1 MNREVIIAT
10 GNGGKLREF
19 IQILSG
25 LPFTIKSLKD
35 YWDPAPCI
43 PENGATFYENAREKA
58 QWVFSRKGAMSLA
71 DESGLEVD
79 FLQGRPGV
87 HSARFAGEP
96 RSDRNNIEKL
106 LSMMALCPRESRQAR
121 FKCALV
127 LTLSSTEE
135 ITAEGVC
142 EGSIG
147 YGMQG
152 SNGFGYDPVFL
163 PDGFS
168 TTFAQLDAPTKNAIS
183 HRGKALGRLKEKLYE
198 RFF

>member
-1 MNREVIIAT
+1 
-10 GNGGKLREF
+10 
-19 IQILSG
+19 
-25 LPFTIKSLKD
+25 
-35 YWDPAPCI
+35 
-43 PENGATFYENAREKA
+43 
-58 QWVFSRKGAMSLA
+58 
-71 DESGLEVD
+71 
-79 FLQGRPGV
+79 
-87 HSARFAGEP
+87 
-96 RSDRNNIEKL
+96 
-106 LSMMALCPRESRQAR
+106 
-121 FKCALV
+121 V